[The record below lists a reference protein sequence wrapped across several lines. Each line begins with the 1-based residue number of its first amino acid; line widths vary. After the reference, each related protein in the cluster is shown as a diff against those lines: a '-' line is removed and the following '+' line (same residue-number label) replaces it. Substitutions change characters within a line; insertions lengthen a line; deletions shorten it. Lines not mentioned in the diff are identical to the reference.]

1 MTGRRTSQGQVV
13 AIYFDKDNQFDFEL
27 MRTMGQTSYGGAEI
41 GECLATAA
49 RIVEGDYDSWYEQW
63 TDTAEWLYARAD
75 KAEKTGHRVSA
86 RDGFLRCANYFRTAE
101 FFLHD
106 DPSDPR
112 IRETSTRGVEVFRR
126 AAALFDP
133 LIDVVH
139 IPYEGISLPGYFYPA
154 QSREHGPY
162 PTILIHNGFDGTAE
176 EIFSFSGRAGQERG
190 YNILAFEGPGQG
202 QVIRQHG
209 LVFRPDWEAVVGPV
223 IDYLE
228 TRSDVDTTR
237 IGLIGI
243 SMGGV
248 LAPRAAAFE
257 PRLTAVAAWDGVYD
271 MQAVPL
277 DFVFAAHPDDKET
290 LKCRLAAPDDPEL
303 DAYID
308 SRVRD
313 NGAVRWMVGHGKWV
327 LGADNARVLFHR
339 LGEFSLRGGIAE
351 RIRCPVLVLKAEND
365 TSLKGQPEALA
376 QHLTAP
382 YTFYEFTAERGGDLH
397 NQVDVHRS
405 AAAVI
410 YDWFD
415 TVLH

>member
-1 MTGRRTSQGQVV
+1 V
-13 AIYFDKDNQFDFEL
+13 AIYFHKDNQFDFEL
-27 MRTMGQTSYGGAEI
+27 VRTMGQASYGGAEI

-63 TDTAEWLYARAD
+63 SDTARWLYARSDEAV
-75 KAEKTGHRVSA
+75 ANGHRISA

-106 DPSDPR
+106 DPSDSR
-112 IRETSTRGVEVFRR
+112 IRESSTRAVESFHR
-126 AAALFDP
+126 AAALFNP
-133 LIDVVH
+133 PIDVVD
-139 IPYEGISLPGYFYPA
+139 IPYEGSSLPGYFYPA
-154 QSREHGPY
+154 QTREPGPHA
-162 PTILIHNGFDGTAE
+162 TILIHNGFDGTAE

-190 YNILAFEGPGQG
+190 YNILAFDGPGQG
-202 QVIRQHG
+202 QVIRQNG
-209 LVFRPDWEAVVGPV
+209 MAFRPDWEAVVGPV
-223 IDYLE
+223 IDYVE
-228 TRSDVDTTR
+228 TRPDVDDTR

-248 LAPRAAAFE
+248 LGPRAAAFE
-257 PRLTAVAAWDGVYD
+257 PRLSAVVAWDGVYD

-277 DFVFAAHPDDKET
+277 DFVFADHPDDKET
-290 LKCRLAAPDDPEL
+290 LKRRFAAADDPAL

-308 SRVRD
+308 GRVHD

-327 LGADNARVLFHR
+327 LGAETARDLFHR
-339 LGEFSLRGGIAE
+339 WGEFSLRGGIAE
-351 RIRCPVLVLKAEND
+351 QIRCPVLVLKAEND
-365 TSLKGQPEALA
+365 ATLKGQPEALA
-376 QHLTAP
+376 KHLTAP

-397 NQVDVHRS
+397 NQVDVHRY
-405 AAAVI
+405 AASVI